1 MGDKPYSWIARHR
14 RPVILTVVAAI
25 AVGALGVWIWI
36 YSPIAARDRML
47 RRGDALV
54 QAIPAPADGHVMY
67 RVSTRRDG
75 VTGLP
80 FTHYPASLDT
90 WAAGFD
96 LDTGDSSAHIESAYA
111 ALLAQAGWR
120 RDPVGAQSDC
130 WTKDGFGISV
140 SANDALHPGEVW
152 LEVKMSRLPCGAD
165 A

>member
-1 MGDKPYSWIARHR
+1 MGDRLYSWIAGHR

-25 AVGALGVWIWI
+25 AVGALGVRI

-54 QAIPAPADGHVMY
+54 QAIPAPAGGHVLY

-80 FTHYPASLDT
+80 FTHYPASQDT
-90 WAAGFD
+90 WDASFD
-96 LDTGDSSAHIESAYA
+96 LDTGDSSAHIEFAYA

-152 LEVKMSRLPCGAD
+152 LDVKMSRLPCGAD